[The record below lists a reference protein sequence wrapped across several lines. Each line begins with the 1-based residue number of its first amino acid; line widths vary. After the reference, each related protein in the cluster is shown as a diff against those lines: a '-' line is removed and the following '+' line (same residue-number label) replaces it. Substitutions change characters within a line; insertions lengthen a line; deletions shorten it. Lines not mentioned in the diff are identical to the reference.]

1 MKKAEK
7 ETKVVEKK
15 KVESKKTSLED
26 KKVTKKDNK
35 KSKTKT
41 EKNKK
46 KENLFKQ
53 IKKEMQKV
61 HFPSR
66 KDMVK
71 YSIATIVFVV
81 FFAIYFYAIEL
92 VMALIKS
99 LI

>member
-1 MKKAEK
+1 M
-7 ETKVVEKK
+7 
-15 KVESKKTSLED
+15 SKKEEKV
-26 KKVTKKDNK
+26 KKIKNEKSKKEKNVKNNKKDV
-35 KSKTKT
+35 
-41 EKNKK
+41 KK
-46 KENLFKQ
+46 KEKKESLFKQ
-53 IKKEMQKV
+53 IQKEMKKV

-92 VMALIKS
+92 IMAFIKS

>member
-1 MKKAEK
+1 MKKEEK
-7 ETKVVEKK
+7 VETKTTKNKENDTV
-15 KVESKKTSLED
+15 KVR
-26 KKVTKKDNK
+26 KVTKKD
-35 KSKTKT
+35 T
-41 EKNKK
+41 KK
-46 KENLFKQ
+46 KKVKKDGLFKE

-61 HFPSR
+61 HFPNR

-81 FFAIYFYAIEL
+81 FFAVYFYAIEL

>member
-1 MKKAEK
+1 MKKEEIKKEK
-7 ETKVVEKK
+7 ANTKKVV
-15 KVESKKTSLED
+15 
-26 KKVTKKDNK
+26 KKDT
-35 KSKTKT
+35 S
-41 EKNKK
+41 KK
-46 KENLFKQ
+46 KEKKESLFKQ

-81 FFAIYFYAIEL
+81 FFAVYFYAIEL
-92 VMALIKS
+92 VMALLKS